1 MNIVDAPNKVTTGRP
16 LKPFGIVVHHTASN
30 RNADPDNVVAMCIRG
45 VNKVPGPL
53 YNYIIKRDGTIVKL
67 TASNVKANHAGR
79 GLQSVL
85 TRMQQNNPVTGD
97 AASAG
102 KISANSRLI
111 GVSLINDGLGE
122 DIPEAQMDA
131 LVDLCAFLCDGHKW
145 NPDCAVIGH
154 KEWTSRKVDPS
165 FSMSELRGMIQRRM
179 VTSIPVMTLPKEPED
194 GLVLFPGT
202 LRKGSR
208 SQAVVHVQRVVGALA
223 DGIYGR
229 GTLAKVKQWQRAKG
243 LVADGVVGPKT
254 WVAMQ
259 IRRQEVVQ
267 PAFY

>member
-1 MNIVDAPNKVTTGRP
+1 MNIVDAPGKINTGRP

-30 RNADPDNVVAMCIRG
+30 RNADPDNVIAMCVRG

-53 YNYIIKRDGTIVKL
+53 YNYLIKRDGTIVKL
-67 TASNVKANHAGR
+67 TAENVKANHAGR

-85 TRMQQNNPVTGD
+85 TRTQKNLPVLGN
-97 AASAG
+97 AKSAG
-102 KISANSRLI
+102 RITANARFV

-122 DIPEAQMDA
+122 DVPEAQMEA
-131 LVDLCAFLCDGHKW
+131 LVSLCAFLCDGHKW
-145 NPDCAVIGH
+145 NPGVSVIGH

-165 FSMSELRGMIQRRM
+165 FSMSELRGMIHRRM
-179 VTSIPVMTLPKEPED
+179 VTDIPTMVLPKEPSD
-194 GLVLFPGT
+194 GMVPFPGT
-202 LRKGSR
+202 LRKGSN
-208 SQAVVHVQRVVGALA
+208 SQAVVHVQRKIGALA
-223 DGIYGR
+223 DGIFGR
-229 GTLAKVKQWQRAKG
+229 GTLAKVKQWQRTKG

-254 WVAMQ
+254 WAAMQ